1 MEKKNLKE
9 VSIEELIS
17 YSKQK
22 DTPAVT
28 IIDNVSEREFKYI
41 NLLSDRL
48 FIEPIIVKE
57 TNMIAFIGNS
67 CVLQKI
73 ARDLKRRSQT
83 MYYDFIQRPSGS
95 ITIYALTG
103 YTDHWKIIR
112 NNGYQ
117 IIAYDENGLK
127 IEPWINTNVK
137 AIEPKFLNSLC
148 FCKYKVSVYLNGI
161 KRNINVEILEHSIQ
175 NFLNDGI
182 YNEERNC
189 YYPSENSNKD
199 IAEKNK
205 INKLFKKLGLR
216 KL

>member
-9 VSIEELIS
+9 VSIEELIA

-28 IIDNVSEREFKYI
+28 IIDNVTERELIYI

-48 FIEPIIVKE
+48 FIEPIIIKE
-57 TNMIAFIGNS
+57 TKMIAFIGNP
-67 CVLQKI
+67 CVVQKI

-103 YTDHWKIIR
+103 YTNHWKTIK
-112 NNGYQ
+112 NNGYK
-117 IIAYDENGLK
+117 ILAYDENGLK
-127 IEPWINTNVK
+127 TNPWIKTDIK
-137 AIEPKFLNSLC
+137 AIEPKFLNSLGLS
-148 FCKYKVSVYLNGI
+148 KYKTLIYLNG
-161 KRNINVEILEHSIQ
+161 KKQNTNIEILEHSRQ

-182 YNEERNC
+182 YNKERNC
-189 YYPSENSNKD
+189 YYPSENNNKN

-205 INKLFKKLGLR
+205 IDKLFKKWGFG

>member
-1 MEKKNLKE
+1 
-9 VSIEELIS
+9 
-17 YSKQK
+17 
-22 DTPAVT
+22 
-28 IIDNVSEREFKYI
+28 
-41 NLLSDRL
+41 
-48 FIEPIIVKE
+48 
-57 TNMIAFIGNS
+57 MIAFIGNP

>member
-9 VSIEELIS
+9 VSIEELIA

-22 DTPAVT
+22 DTLAVT
-28 IIDNVSEREFKYI
+28 IIDNVEGKEFKYI

-67 CVLQKI
+67 LIVQKI
-73 ARDLKRRSQT
+73 ARDLKRKSQT
-83 MYYDFIQRPSGS
+83 MYYDFLQRPSGS

-117 IIAYDENGLK
+117 IIAYGENGLK
-127 IEPWINTNVK
+127 IEPWIKTDIK
-137 AIEPKFLNSLC
+137 AIEPKFLNSLGLS
-148 FCKYKVSVYLNGI
+148 KYKTLIYLNG
-161 KRNINVEILEHSIQ
+161 KKQNTNIEILEHSRQ

-182 YNEERNC
+182 YNKERNC
-189 YYPSENSNKD
+189 YYPSENNNKN

-205 INKLFKKLGLR
+205 IDKLFKKW
-216 KL
+216 

>member
-1 MEKKNLKE
+1 MENKDFKE
-9 VSIEELIS
+9 VSFEELIS
-17 YSKQK
+17 YSKQE

-28 IIDNVSEREFKYI
+28 IIDNVTEREFKYI
-41 NLLSDRL
+41 NLLYDRL

-57 TNMIAFIGNS
+57 TNMIAFIGNP
-67 CVLQKI
+67 CVVQKI

-127 IEPWINTNVK
+127 IEPWINTDIKKN
-137 AIEPKFLNSLC
+137 EPTFLNSFGLS
-148 FCKYKVSVYLNGI
+148 KYKTSIYLKG
-161 KRNINVEILEHSIQ
+161 KSKNIEILEHSIQ
-175 NFLNDGI
+175 NFFNDGI

-189 YYPSENSNKD
+189 YYPSENSNRD

-205 INKLFKKLGLR
+205 IDKLFKKWGLR

>member
-1 MEKKNLKE
+1 MKKKNLKE
-9 VSIEELIS
+9 VSIEELIA

-28 IIDNVSEREFKYI
+28 IIDNVTERELIYI

-48 FIEPIIVKE
+48 FIEPIIIKE
-57 TNMIAFIGNS
+57 TKMIAFIGNP
-67 CVLQKI
+67 CVVQKI
-73 ARDLKRRSQT
+73 AKDLKRRSQT

-103 YTDHWKIIR
+103 YTNHWKTIK
-112 NNGYQ
+112 NNGYK
-117 IIAYDENGLK
+117 ILAYDENGLK
-127 IEPWINTNVK
+127 TNPWIKTDIK
-137 AIEPKFLNSLC
+137 AIEPKFLNSLGLS
-148 FCKYKVSVYLNGI
+148 KYKTLIYLNG
-161 KRNINVEILEHSIQ
+161 KKQNTNIEILEHSRQ

-182 YNEERNC
+182 YNKERNC
-189 YYPSENSNKD
+189 YYPSENNNKN

-205 INKLFKKLGLR
+205 IDKLFKKWGFG

>member
-28 IIDNVSEREFKYI
+28 IIDNVTEREFVYI
-41 NLLSDRL
+41 NWLFDRL

-57 TNMIAFIGNS
+57 TNMIAFIGNP
-67 CVLQKI
+67 CVVQKI

-103 YTDHWKIIR
+103 YTDHWKVVR
-112 NNGYQ
+112 NKGYQ
-117 IIAYDENGLK
+117 ILAYDENGLE
-127 IEPWINTNVK
+127 INTWINTDIKV
-137 AIEPKFLNSLC
+137 IEPKFLNSLGLS
-148 FCKYKVSVYLNGI
+148 KYKTSVYLKGQRRI
-161 KRNINVEILEHSIQ
+161 
-175 NFLNDGI
+175 
-182 YNEERNC
+182 
-189 YYPSENSNKD
+189 
-199 IAEKNK
+199 
-205 INKLFKKLGLR
+205 
-216 KL
+216 

>member
-9 VSIEELIS
+9 VSIEELIA

-28 IIDNVSEREFKYI
+28 IIDNVTERELIYI

-48 FIEPIIVKE
+48 FIEPIIIKE
-57 TNMIAFIGNS
+57 TKMIAFIGNP
-67 CVLQKI
+67 CVVQKI
-73 ARDLKRRSQT
+73 AKDLKRRSQT

-103 YTDHWKIIR
+103 YTNHWKTIK
-112 NNGYQ
+112 NNGYK
-117 IIAYDENGLK
+117 ILAYDENALK
-127 IEPWINTNVK
+127 TNPWIKTDIK
-137 AIEPKFLNSLC
+137 AIEPKFLNSLGLS
-148 FCKYKVSVYLNGI
+148 KYKTLIYLNG
-161 KRNINVEILEHSIQ
+161 KKQNTNIEILEHSRQ

-182 YNEERNC
+182 YNKERNC
-189 YYPSENSNKD
+189 YYPSENNNKN

-205 INKLFKKLGLR
+205 IDKLFKKWGFG

>member
-9 VSIEELIS
+9 VSIEELIA

-28 IIDNVSEREFKYI
+28 IIDNVTERELIYI

-48 FIEPIIVKE
+48 FIEPIIIKE
-57 TNMIAFIGNS
+57 TKMIAFIGNP
-67 CVLQKI
+67 CVVQKI
-73 ARDLKRRSQT
+73 AKDLKRRSQT

-103 YTDHWKIIR
+103 YTNHWKTIK
-112 NNGYQ
+112 NNGYK
-117 IIAYDENGLK
+117 ILAYDENGLK
-127 IEPWINTNVK
+127 TNPWIKTDIK
-137 AIEPKFLNSLC
+137 AIEPKFLNSLGLS
-148 FCKYKVSVYLNGI
+148 KYKTLIYLNG
-161 KRNINVEILEHSIQ
+161 KKQNTNIEILEHSRQ

-182 YNEERNC
+182 YNKERNC
-189 YYPSENSNKD
+189 YYPSENNNKN

-205 INKLFKKLGLR
+205 IDKLFKKWGFG

>member
-1 MEKKNLKE
+1 MKKENLKE
-9 VSIEELIS
+9 ANIKELIS

-28 IIDNVSEREFKYI
+28 IIDNMTGKEFEYV

-48 FIEPIIVKE
+48 FIEPIIIKE
-57 TNMIAFIGNS
+57 TKMIAFIGNP
-67 CVLQKI
+67 CVVQKI
-73 ARDLKRRSQT
+73 AKDLKRRSQT

-103 YTDHWKIIR
+103 YTNHWKTIK
-112 NNGYQ
+112 NNGYK
-117 IIAYDENGLK
+117 ILAYDENGLK
-127 IEPWINTNVK
+127 TNPWIKTDIK
-137 AIEPKFLNSLC
+137 AIEPKFLNSLGLS
-148 FCKYKVSVYLNGI
+148 KYKTLIYLNG
-161 KRNINVEILEHSIQ
+161 KKQNTNIEILEHSRQ

-182 YNEERNC
+182 YNKERNC
-189 YYPSENSNKD
+189 YYPSENNNKN

-205 INKLFKKLGLR
+205 IDKLFKKWGFG

>member
-9 VSIEELIS
+9 VSIEELIA

-28 IIDNVSEREFKYI
+28 IIDNVTERELIYI

-48 FIEPIIVKE
+48 FIEPIIIKE
-57 TNMIAFIGNS
+57 TKMIAFIGNP
-67 CVLQKI
+67 CVVQKI
-73 ARDLKRRSQT
+73 AKDLKRRSQT

-103 YTDHWKIIR
+103 YTNHWKTIK
-112 NNGYQ
+112 NNGYK
-117 IIAYDENGLK
+117 ILAYDENGLK
-127 IEPWINTNVK
+127 TNPWIKTDIK
-137 AIEPKFLNSLC
+137 AIEPKFLNSLG
-148 FCKYKVSVYLNGI
+148 FSKYKTSIYLNG
-161 KRNINVEILEHSIQ
+161 KKQNTNIEILEYSRQ

-182 YNEERNC
+182 YNKERNC
-189 YYPSENSNKD
+189 YYPSENNNKN

-205 INKLFKKLGLR
+205 IDKLFKKWGFG

>member
-22 DTPAVT
+22 NTPAVT

-83 MYYDFIQRPSGS
+83 MYYFYTKAKWKYNNICINR
-95 ITIYALTG
+95 IYRSLE
-103 YTDHWKIIR
+103 
-112 NNGYQ
+112 NN
-117 IIAYDENGLK
+117 
-127 IEPWINTNVK
+127 
-137 AIEPKFLNSLC
+137 
-148 FCKYKVSVYLNGI
+148 
-161 KRNINVEILEHSIQ
+161 
-175 NFLNDGI
+175 
-182 YNEERNC
+182 
-189 YYPSENSNKD
+189 
-199 IAEKNK
+199 
-205 INKLFKKLGLR
+205 KK
-216 KL
+216 

>member
-1 MEKKNLKE
+1 MEKKKLKE

-17 YSKQK
+17 HSKQK

-28 IIDNVSEREFKYI
+28 IIDNVTEKELKYI
-41 NLLSDRL
+41 NLISNRL
-48 FIEPIIVKE
+48 IIEPIIIEK

-95 ITIYALTG
+95 IIIYALTG

-127 IEPWINTNVK
+127 IEPWINTDIK
-137 AIEPKFLNSLC
+137 AIEPKFLNCLGLS
-148 FCKYKVSVYLNGI
+148 KYKISVYLNGAKKDINI
-161 KRNINVEILEHSIQ
+161 KILEHSRQ

-189 YYPSENSNKD
+189 YYPSENNNRD

-205 INKLFKKLGLR
+205 IDKLFKKWGLK

>member
-1 MEKKNLKE
+1 MKKKNLKE
-9 VSIEELIS
+9 VSIEELIA

-28 IIDNVSEREFKYI
+28 IIDNVTERERIYI

-48 FIEPIIVKE
+48 FIEPIIIKE
-57 TNMIAFIGNS
+57 TKMIAFIGNP
-67 CVLQKI
+67 CVVQKI
-73 ARDLKRRSQT
+73 AKDLKRRSQT

-103 YTDHWKIIR
+103 YTNHWKTIK
-112 NNGYQ
+112 NNGYK
-117 IIAYDENGLK
+117 ILAYDENALK
-127 IEPWINTNVK
+127 TNPWIKTDIK
-137 AIEPKFLNSLC
+137 AIEPKFLNSLGLS
-148 FCKYKVSVYLNGI
+148 KYKTLIYLNG
-161 KRNINVEILEHSIQ
+161 KKQNTNIEILEHSRQ

-182 YNEERNC
+182 YNKERNC
-189 YYPSENSNKD
+189 YYPSENNNKN

-205 INKLFKKLGLR
+205 IDKLFKKWGFG

>member
-22 DTPAVT
+22 DIPAVT
-28 IIDNVSEREFKYI
+28 IIDNVTEREFKYI
-41 NLLSDRL
+41 KLLSNRL

-57 TNMIAFIGNS
+57 TNKIAFIGNP
-67 CVLQKI
+67 CVVQKI

-103 YTDHWKIIR
+103 YTNHWKTIK
-112 NNGYQ
+112 NNGYK
-117 IIAYDENGLK
+117 ILAYDENGLK
-127 IEPWINTNVK
+127 TNPWIKTDIK
-137 AIEPKFLNSLC
+137 AIEPKFLNSLG
-148 FCKYKVSVYLNGI
+148 FSKYKTSIYLNG
-161 KRNINVEILEHSIQ
+161 KKQNTNIEILEYSRQ

-182 YNEERNC
+182 YNKERNC
-189 YYPSENSNKD
+189 YYPSENNNKN

-205 INKLFKKLGLR
+205 IDKLFKKWGFG